1 MFRRTTCGLEQT
13 DLGRPDV
20 AIAEGERARW
30 HNKRK
35 SDGEDC
41 RRQFPHFSPH
51 HWQTEQVIISKYIDQ
66 ILARVEGRSD
76 STQLVGPL
84 GKSRRVTHRPS

>member
-35 SDGEDC
+35 SD
-41 RRQFPHFSPH
+41 
-51 HWQTEQVIISKYIDQ
+51 EQVIISKYIDQ